1 MLEPS
6 ELTSHPE
13 RTRLRDALWAL
24 LDRAE
29 AGPHVS
35 LEAERDALLA
45 EIARLQAE
53 HVTPFAR
60 LCTARGARFDRG
72 PDGWPAL
79 PTDVH
84 RHARVSLFAEGH
96 DLRVFRTSG
105 TTHGARGEHPF
116 VDLAL
121 YHRAA
126 MIGAR
131 HAFLP
136 GGPFDLLVL
145 AADPSRQPDSSLGHM
160 IGLFADEARS
170 RDPEAR
176 VAFVLDGD
184 HIDTAAI
191 ARAVDAANA
200 RARTLV
206 VCGTSFAFVF
216 AEDVFAEDV
225 PARRFTL
232 PPGSRVMYTGGFKGR
247 SRVLDEDELRG
258 VIGARFGVPD
268 DHLVTE
274 YGMTELSSQLWS
286 RERVV
291 SSPGAARDGLLWIPP
306 WLRVTP
312 VDPVSLEP
320 VAEGERG
327 ILRFDDAANLDSC
340 VSIQTADVGLL
351 VRTAEGV
358 PALRLFGRD
367 PTAVPRGCSLAI
379 EEALSRGSSL

>member
-1 MLEPS
+1 MLAVS
-6 ELTSHPE
+6 ELATHPE
-13 RTRLRDALWAL
+13 RTRLRDALSAL

-29 AGPHVS
+29 ASPG
-35 LEAERDALLA
+35 LALDTERDALLA
-45 EIARLQAE
+45 DLARLQAE
-53 HVTPFAR
+53 HVAPFSR
-60 LCTARGARFDRG
+60 LCAARGARFDRG
-72 PDGWPAL
+72 PDAWPAL

-84 RHARVSLFAEGH
+84 RHARVSLFAEGG
-96 DLRVFRTSG
+96 DVRVFRTSG

-116 VDLAL
+116 VDLAP

-136 GGPFDLLVL
+136 SGPFDLLVL
-145 AADPSRQPDSSLGHM
+145 AADPARQPDSSLGHM
-160 IGLFADEARS
+160 IGLFAEEARG

-176 VAFVLDGD
+176 VAFVLEGD
-184 HIDTAAI
+184 HIATGAM
-191 ARAVDAANA
+191 ARAIDEANA
-200 RARTLV
+200 RTRRLV

-216 AEDVFAEDV
+216 AEDLFAADV
-225 PARRFTL
+225 GARGFTL
-232 PPGSRVMYTGGFKGR
+232 PEGSRVMYTGGFKGR
-247 SRVLDEDELRG
+247 SRVLDEDALRG

-268 DHLVTE
+268 DHLVSE

-286 RERVV
+286 RERIA
-291 SSPGAARDGLLWIPP
+291 SPRAARDGLLWIPP

-351 VRTAEGV
+351 VRTDGR

>member
-13 RTRLRDALWAL
+13 RARLRDALWAL

-35 LEAERDALLA
+35 LETKRDALLA
-45 EIARLQAE
+45 EIARLQVE

-60 LCTARGARFDRG
+60 LCMARGARFDRG
-72 PDGWPAL
+72 PDAWPAL

-96 DLRVFRTSG
+96 DVRVFRTSG

-116 VDLAL
+116 VDLAP

-131 HAFLP
+131 YAFLP
-136 GGPFDLLVL
+136 SGMFDLLVL

-160 IGLFADEARS
+160 IGLFADEARR

-184 HIDTAAI
+184 HIDTAAM
-191 ARAVDAANA
+191 ARAIDEANA

-216 AEDVFAEDV
+216 AEDVFAEEV

-247 SRVLDEDELRG
+247 SRVLDEEELRR
-258 VIGARFGVPD
+258 VLGARFGVPD

-286 RERVV
+286 RERIA
-291 SSPGAARDGLLWIPP
+291 SPRAARDGLLWIPP

-351 VRTAEGV
+351 VRTAEGR

>member
-60 LCTARGARFDRG
+60 LCAARGARFDRG

-191 ARAVDAANA
+191 ARAIDAANL

-286 RERVV
+286 RQLLAR
-291 SSPGAARDGLLWIPP
+291 AADDDDSLLWVPP
-306 WLRVTP
+306 WVRVTA
-312 VDPVSLEP
+312 VDPASLEP
-320 VAEGERG
+320 VADGERG

-351 VRTAEGV
+351 VRTTEGV